1 MPDFNPFSDEGQM
14 WLETHEVEDQYN
26 SLENLGNGF
35 TRIHSLKNFKIK
47 KNPIEISK
55 QKEKSKRHLARK
67 GLHLFNMSL

>member
-1 MPDFNPFSDEGQM
+1 MPDFNPFSDEGQT

-35 TRIHSLKNFKIK
+35 TSIHSSENFKIK

-55 QKEKSKRHLARK
+55 QKEKSKQHLAKK
-67 GLHLFNMSL
+67 GLHLFNMAF